1 MRLNKFP
8 LKDLIVS
15 RVEAG
20 EDLFNSIRQVVID
33 AEVTAGFLSVIG
45 AVDRACYGFYIPET
59 RSYASHKWEPTY
71 DSSPALEILSCLGNV
86 ALLEDEIVVH
96 AHITLSGVKGE
107 LLGGHLQEG
116 CRVNPT
122 AELTLLSAQGK
133 LKRKRNEELNL
144 ALLSV

>member
-1 MRLNKFP
+1 MRFSKLS

-15 RVEAG
+15 RIESG
-20 EDLFNSIRQVVID
+20 EDLLEGIRQIVL
-33 AEVTAGFLSVIG
+33 ESGVTAGFLSVIG
-45 AVDRACYGFYIPET
+45 AVDRACYGFYIPKT
-59 RSYASHKWEPTY
+59 RSYTSHKWNPTP

-86 ALLEDEIVVH
+86 ALLEDEVVVH

-122 AELTLLSAQGK
+122 AELTLLTAEGT
-133 LKRKRNEELNL
+133 LRRKRNETLNL
-144 ALLSV
+144 ALLSM

>member
-1 MRLNKFP
+1 MRINKLP

-15 RVEAG
+15 RVESG
-20 EDLFNSIRQVVID
+20 KDLLEGIHQVVIKSG
-33 AEVTAGFLSVIG
+33 VTAGFLSVIG

-59 RSYASHKWEPTY
+59 RSYTSHKWEPTS

-86 ALLEDEIVVH
+86 AMLEDEVVVH

-144 ALLSV
+144 ALLSI

>member
-1 MRLNKFP
+1 MRFNKFP
-8 LKDLIVS
+8 LKDLIVC
-15 RVEAG
+15 RVDAG
-20 EDLFNSIRQVVID
+20 EDLLNSIRQVVVD
-33 AEVTAGFLSVIG
+33 SGVNAGFLSVIG

-59 RSYASHKWEPTY
+59 RSYTSHKWEPTS

-86 ALLEDEIVVH
+86 ALLEDEVIVH
-96 AHITLSGVKGE
+96 AHITLSGVNGE
-107 LLGGHLQEG
+107 LVGGHLQEG

-133 LKRKRNEELNL
+133 LKRKRNDELNL